1 MAEIDCSRVNELIRE
16 INQTD
21 LEIADTLREMERLG
35 FGTAK
40 TLRLMRKVY
49 AFAVK
54 LDALVPGIW
63 GALYEF
69 VRCNDAKLAELTVA
83 QMKQLLEVLQAHAE
97 LLIESLDTADPNETP
112 EQKTAREQH
121 LKEARDWLRAINAE
135 LANWLDTRGKEAT
148 IAALVALKR
157 AVKAAAPY
165 IIDALID
172 TFGDDILVAIA
183 NNFVSRKALIKK
195 LAQSVVKFALG
206 KAASQVANPFI
217 GVALTGWEL
226 LVEVAGGQQVADLQ
240 AYVDGL
246 LVQLVLLLARCGYG
260 WVQTNDPKKGPPG
273 FFVPNNEK
281 FNGATVTAKAFV
293 RCAKIVDGK
302 PQWQPPCPVRID
314 NGRPAGTASISVAL
328 GRDNR
333 DPRTGR
339 WNITAALVPQ
349 TVANA
354 PCLKDAKYCYT
365 YFEITFTF
373 PDGSKTTMLLIVGV
387 KSF

>member
-21 LEIADTLREMERLG
+21 LEIANTLREMERLG

-40 TLRLMRKVY
+40 TLRLMRRVY

-112 EQKTAREQH
+112 EQKAAREQH
-121 LKEARDWLRAINAE
+121 LKEARDWLQAINGE

-157 AVKAAAPY
+157 AVKAALHHRC
-165 IIDALID
+165 IDRHLRRRHPD
-172 TFGDDILVAIA
+172 RHCHQVPESQGFHQVGCEVGREVRTRQG
-183 NNFVSRKALIKK
+183 S
-195 LAQSVVKFALG
+195 FAG
-206 KAASQVANPFI
+206 SQPLHQRRAHRL
-217 GVALTGWEL
+217 GVARRNRRRA
-226 LVEVAGGQQVADLQ
+226 AG
-240 AYVDGL
+240 
-246 LVQLVLLLARCGYG
+246 R
-260 WVQTNDPKKGPPG
+260 
-273 FFVPNNEK
+273 
-281 FNGATVTAKAFV
+281 NGATVTAKAFV

-314 NGRPAGTASISVAL
+314 NGRPAGTASISVRSIATTATR
-328 GRDNR
+328 GAGAGTSRR
-333 DPRTGR
+333 RSCRRR
-339 WNITAALVPQ
+339 WQ
-349 TVANA
+349 TRRA
-354 PCLKDAKYCYT
+354 
-365 YFEITFTF
+365 
-373 PDGSKTTMLLIVGV
+373 
-387 KSF
+387 